1 MNEQYRLI
9 SRLIISK
16 PEGFTIETDI
26 DRLELRTYQ
35 NSKKDNVLLLKTLDA
50 THVTVHDLALI
61 GEIVSGLAMIHSNDQ
76 KFEVIIKY
84 FINRNSK

>member
-35 NSKKDNVLLLKTLDA
+35 NSKRDTVLLLKTLDA
-50 THVTVHDLALI
+50 TRVTVHDLALI
-61 GEIVSGLAMIHSNDQ
+61 GEIVSGLAMVHSDDQ

-84 FINRNSK
+84 LNRNSK

>member
-35 NSKKDNVLLLKTLDA
+35 NSKRDTVLLLKTLDA
-50 THVTVHDLALI
+50 TRVTVHDLALI

-84 FINRNSK
+84 LNRNSK

>member
-9 SRLIISK
+9 SRLILNK
-16 PEGFTIETDI
+16 PVGVTIETNI
-26 DRLELRTYQ
+26 DRIELRTYQ

-50 THVTVHDLALI
+50 THITVHDLALI
-61 GEIVSGLAMIHSNDQ
+61 GEIVNALSMIHSVNQ

-84 FINRNSK
+84 LNRNSK